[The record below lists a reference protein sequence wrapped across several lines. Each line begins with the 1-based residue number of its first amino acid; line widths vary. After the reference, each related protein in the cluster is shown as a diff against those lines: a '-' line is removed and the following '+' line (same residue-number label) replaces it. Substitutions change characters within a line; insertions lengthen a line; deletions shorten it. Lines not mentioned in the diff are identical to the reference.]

1 MCDDLLAAYKREA
14 RLFGNVVLN
23 IPGVLGDDSRVTT
36 QEAAHLLV
44 KCRDASVA
52 LTVHLRQEH
61 SNHNEDS
68 NSGAEEDEVQI
79 IALKADAVMCEMTG
93 CERPARFLGKYKGGA
108 LRPVC
113 EKHATAITRWNSAD
127 SSNPK

>member
-1 MCDDLLAAYKREA
+1 MLTYPPTSRE
-14 RLFGNVVLN
+14 G
-23 IPGVLGDDSRVTT
+23 
-36 QEAAHLLV
+36 QE
-44 KCRDASVA
+44 K
-52 LTVHLRQEH
+52 
-61 SNHNEDS
+61 
-68 NSGAEEDEVQI
+68 DEVQI
-79 IALKADAVMCEMTG
+79 IPLKADAVMCEMAG